1 MAVSGL
7 TPGETLV
14 GIDFRPVNGQLFAL
28 GVDAAADTATLYRVD
43 PSGGGLTAIGAP
55 GGITVGDL
63 PDGGYGMDFNPTVDR
78 IRITTDSG
86 LNFRLNPNDG
96 TVTAIDTPINGL
108 PAGSTGISAV
118 AYTNSSIG
126 ATVTTLYTLDSV
138 SNSLFIQNPA
148 NGGTQTSPLA
158 VVVGGSPLDFTSV
171 NGFDIPAGVR
181 VSSANA
187 PAVGFG
193 FADLTVGGITSLY
206 KINLATGEAI
216 NLGTIGSSPAPLA
229 GLTLADSLAVPV
241 ITSNGGGATADVT
254 VAENTTAVTTVVAT
268 DDFGT
273 PFVYSITGGAD
284 AGEFQINAATGALTF
299 VAAPTLKHRP
309 MPTKTT
315 ATSCRCGHRTAI
327 SPMTSSSPS
336 T

>member
-1 MAVSGL
+1 M
-7 TPGETLV
+7 
-14 GIDFRPVNGQLFAL
+14 
-28 GVDAAADTATLYRVD
+28 
-43 PSGGGLTAIGAP
+43 
-55 GGITVGDL
+55 
-63 PDGGYGMDFNPTVDR
+63 
-78 IRITTDSG
+78 
-86 LNFRLNPNDG
+86 
-96 TVTAIDTPINGL
+96 PINGL
-108 PAGSTGISAV
+108 PAGSTGVSAV

-148 NGGTQTSPLA
+148 NGGTQTSQLA
-158 VVVGGSPLDFTSV
+158 VAVGGSPLDFTSV

-187 PAVGFG
+187 PAAGFG

-216 NLGTIGSSPAPLA
+216 NLGMIGLAPAPLA

-241 ITSNGGGATADVT
+241 ITSNGGGATADVA

-273 PFVYSITGGAD
+273 SVRLFDRRRRRRRKIPDQRHDRRAHI
-284 AGEFQINAATGALTF
+284 
-299 VAAPTLKHRP
+299 
-309 MPTKTT
+309 
-315 ATSCRCGHRTAI
+315 CRCAQL
-327 SPMTSSSPS
+327 
-336 T
+336 